1 MLSHLPSRT
10 VAGKP
15 LDFCVSP
22 EQHSLRSLTIYVGDE
37 ARDYQRG
44 FVSVLTETE
53 DSCHLSKLL
62 NILYAGRFSSALEKH
77 TEMKCLFMSKKTS
90 IWSLDF
96 VPNLNFDFDLR
107 I

>member
-1 MLSHLPSRT
+1 MTLPVRESGTT
-10 VAGKP
+10 V
-15 LDFCVSP
+15 L
-22 EQHSLRSLTIYVGDE
+22 LTIYVGDE

-44 FVSVLTETE
+44 FVSVVTETE

-77 TEMKCLFMSKKTS
+77 TETKCHFMSKK
-90 IWSLDF
+90 
-96 VPNLNFDFDLR
+96 DLILAIR

>member
-1 MLSHLPSRT
+1 M
-10 VAGKP
+10 
-15 LDFCVSP
+15 SP

-77 TEMKCLFMSKKTS
+77 TEMKCHFMSKKTS
-90 IWSLDF
+90 FWSLDF
-96 VPNLNFDFDLR
+96 ELDFCWVKILFQT
-107 I
+107 